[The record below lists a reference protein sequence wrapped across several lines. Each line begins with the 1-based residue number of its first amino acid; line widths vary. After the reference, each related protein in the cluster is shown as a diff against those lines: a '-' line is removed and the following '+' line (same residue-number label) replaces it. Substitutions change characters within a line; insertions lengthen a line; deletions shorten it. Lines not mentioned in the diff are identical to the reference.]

1 MAEYTA
7 LQMKQSVTG
16 HGRAAKSQIQ
26 EMVKRLLQLPVLP
39 RQDAADALG
48 MAITHAHASPS
59 MNKLAA
65 QGVLS
70 RKTHGMFRSGRS
82 H

>member
-1 MAEYTA
+1 
-7 LQMKQSVTG
+7 
-16 HGRAAKSQIQ
+16 
-26 EMVKRLLQLPVLP
+26 MVKRLLQLPVVP

-48 MAITHAHASPS
+48 LAITHAHASPS

-65 QGVLS
+65 QGVLN

>member
-1 MAEYTA
+1 
-7 LQMKQSVTG
+7 
-16 HGRAAKSQIQ
+16 
-26 EMVKRLLQLPVLP
+26 
-39 RQDAADALG
+39 
-48 MAITHAHASPS
+48 

-65 QGVLS
+65 QGVLN

>member
-1 MAEYTA
+1 M
-7 LQMKQSVTG
+7 
-16 HGRAAKSQIQ
+16 
-26 EMVKRLLQLPVLP
+26 
-39 RQDAADALG
+39 
-48 MAITHAHASPS
+48 

-70 RKTHGMFRSGRS
+70 RKTHGMYRSGRS

>member
-1 MAEYTA
+1 
-7 LQMKQSVTG
+7 
-16 HGRAAKSQIQ
+16 
-26 EMVKRLLQLPVLP
+26 
-39 RQDAADALG
+39 
-48 MAITHAHASPS
+48 MAITHAHASAS

-65 QGVLS
+65 QGALN